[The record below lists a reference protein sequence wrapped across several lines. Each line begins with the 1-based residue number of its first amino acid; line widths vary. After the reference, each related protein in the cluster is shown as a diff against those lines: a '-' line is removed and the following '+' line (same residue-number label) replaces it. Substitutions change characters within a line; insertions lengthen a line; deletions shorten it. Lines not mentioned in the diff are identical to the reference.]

1 MFFKLRIGGSS
12 RLRSMSSNGVQRPQR
27 PQLRGYIVL
36 IGVYSSLVGLALYA
50 AKRAGR
56 LGVRPRPQDIV
67 LVALATQRLSRLVS
81 KDRVTSAIR
90 APFTAYEGEGG
101 PGELEE
107 RPRGRGLRRAVGE
120 LLVCPFCLAQWI
132 ATAFALGLLFAPRV
146 TRFLAGLFTVV
157 GLADLLQLLYKGAE
171 KATVED

>member
-1 MFFKLRIGGSS
+1 
-12 RLRSMSSNGVQRPQR
+12 MSSNGVHRPQR
-27 PQLRGYIVL
+27 SQLRGYIVL
-36 IGVYSSLVGLALYA
+36 IGAYNALVGLALLL

-56 LGVRPRPQDIV
+56 LGAPPRPWDLLLI
-67 LVALATQRLSRLVS
+67 ALATQRVSRLVS

-101 PGELEE
+101 PGEVEE

-132 ATAFALGLLFAPRV
+132 ATAFAFGLLFAPRA
-146 TRFLAGLFTVV
+146 TRFLAGVFSVV
-157 GLADLLQLLYKGAE
+157 GLADLLQLLYKGTE
-171 KATVED
+171 KATVEG

>member
-1 MFFKLRIGGSS
+1 
-12 RLRSMSSNGVQRPQR
+12 MSSNGVHRLQRS
-27 PQLRGYIVL
+27 QLPGYIVL
-36 IGVYSSLVGLALYA
+36 MGTYGSLVGLALLA

-56 LGVRPRPQDIV
+56 LGARPRPQDLV
-67 LVALATQRLSRLVS
+67 LIALATQRLSRLVS

-101 PGELEE
+101 PGEVEE

-132 ATAFALGLLFAPRV
+132 ATAFVVGLLFAPRV
-146 TRFLAGLFTVV
+146 TRLLAGLFSVV

>member
-1 MFFKLRIGGSS
+1 
-12 RLRSMSSNGVQRPQR
+12 MSSNGVHRPQR
-27 PQLRGYIVL
+27 SQLRGYIVL
-36 IGVYSSLVGLALYA
+36 MGVYNALVGLALLA

-56 LGVRPRPQDIV
+56 LGARPRPGDLLLI
-67 LVALATQRLSRLVS
+67 ALATQRLSRLVS
-81 KDRVTSAIR
+81 KDRVTSVIR

-101 PGELEE
+101 PGEVEE

-132 ATAFALGLLFAPRV
+132 ATALAFGLLFTPRV
-146 TRFLAGLFTVV
+146 TRFLAGVFSVV
-157 GLADLLQLLYKGAE
+157 GVADLLQLLYKGAE

>member
-1 MFFKLRIGGSS
+1 
-12 RLRSMSSNGVQRPQR
+12 MSSNGVHRPQR
-27 PQLRGYIVL
+27 SQLRGYIVL
-36 IGVYSSLVGLALYA
+36 IGIYNALVGLALVA
-50 AKRAGR
+50 AKRTGR
-56 LGVRPRPQDIV
+56 LGARPRTQDIV
-67 LVALATQRLSRLVS
+67 LIAIATQRLSRLLS
-81 KDRVTSAIR
+81 KDRVTSALR

-132 ATAFALGLLFAPRV
+132 ATALAVGLLFAPRV
-146 TRFLAGLFTVV
+146 TRFLAGVFSVV

-171 KATVED
+171 RATVED

>member
-1 MFFKLRIGGSS
+1 
-12 RLRSMSSNGVQRPQR
+12 MSSNGVHRPQR
-27 PQLRGYIVL
+27 PQLRGYVVL
-36 IGVYSSLVGLALYA
+36 MGVYSSLVGLALYA

-56 LGVRPRPQDIV
+56 LGPPRPQDLV
-67 LVALATQRLSRLVS
+67 LIALATQRLSRLVS
-81 KDRVTSAIR
+81 KDRVTSALR
-90 APFTAYEGEGG
+90 APFTAYESEGG

-132 ATAFALGLLFAPRV
+132 ATALAVGLLFAPRV

>member
-1 MFFKLRIGGSS
+1 
-12 RLRSMSSNGVQRPQR
+12 MSSNGVHRPQR
-27 PQLRGYIVL
+27 SQLRGYIVL
-36 IGVYSSLVGLALYA
+36 MGVYNALVGLALLA

-56 LGVRPRPQDIV
+56 LGARPRPGDLLLI
-67 LVALATQRLSRLVS
+67 ALATQRLSRLVS
-81 KDRVTSAIR
+81 KDRVTSVIR

-101 PGELEE
+101 PGEVEE

-132 ATAFALGLLFAPRV
+132 ATAFAFGLLFTPRV
-146 TRFLAGLFTVV
+146 TRFLAGVFSVV
-157 GLADLLQLLYKGAE
+157 GVADLLQLLYKGAE